1 MRILG
6 LTGSIGMGKS
16 TAAAMFRRDGIAVHD
31 ADAVVHDLLRRGGAA
46 VPAVEAA
53 FPGVVRDGA
62 VDRRALGAQVFGD
75 PAALR
80 RLEAI
85 LHPLVRRRLRRFLR
99 QAGRRGDALVVLD
112 IPLLFE
118 TGGERFCDGVAV
130 VSAPRL
136 LQRQRV
142 LARPGM
148 TPEKFAAILAAQMPD
163 GAKRRRADWVV
174 PTGLGRRASRL
185 ALRAVRR
192 QALARPG
199 RRWRPSM
206 ALDQRGKMV

>member
-31 ADAVVHDLLRRGGAA
+31 ADAAVHDLMRRGGAA
-46 VPAVEAA
+46 VPAVAKA
-53 FPGVVRDGA
+53 FPEALRDGA
-62 VDRRALGAQVFGD
+62 VDRKVLGALVFGK
-75 PAALR
+75 PEALR

-85 LHPLVRRRLRRFLR
+85 LHPLVRRRMRRFLQ
-99 QAGRRGDALVVLD
+99 QAGRRGDKLVVLD

-118 TGGERFCDGVAV
+118 TGGERFCDAVAV

-136 LQRQRV
+136 IQRQRV

-163 GAKRRRADWVV
+163 REKRRRADWVV
-174 PTGLGRRASRL
+174 PTGLGRRPTRL
-185 ALRAVRR
+185 ALRALQR

-199 RRWRPSM
+199 RRWRPS
-206 ALDQRGKMV
+206 LKVV

>member
-16 TAAAMFRRDGIAVHD
+16 TAAAMFRHDGIAVHD
-31 ADAVVHDLLRRGGAA
+31 ADAAVHDLLRRGGAA
-46 VPAVEAA
+46 VPAVAQA
-53 FPGVVRDGA
+53 FPEAVRDGA
-62 VDRRALGAQVFGD
+62 VDRKALGALVFGK
-75 PAALR
+75 PEALR

-85 LHPLVRRRLRRFLR
+85 LHPLVRRRMRRFLQ
-99 QAGRRGDALVVLD
+99 QAGRRGDRLVVLD

-118 TGGERFCDGVAV
+118 TGGERFCDAVAV

-148 TPEKFAAILAAQMPD
+148 TREKFAAILAAQMPD
-163 GAKRRRADWVV
+163 REKRRRADQVV
-174 PTGLGRRASRL
+174 PTGLGRRPTRL
-185 ALRAVRR
+185 ALRALRR
-192 QALARPG
+192 RVLARPG
-199 RRWRPSM
+199 RRWRPS
-206 ALDQRGKMV
+206 LKVV